1 MFQILEPV
9 PAMDARA
16 RQTIYRE
23 YLKLHSELARV
34 QVGCHNDMV
43 MLEKDPNTEEAVAIL
58 MATGIPGEKVD
69 FPRHLHTKGEQTI
82 CLEGIYG
89 ECLEVGENPDDLFEG
104 ILTLAKFQEDHPGV
118 VEVLEQ
124 DGDKI
129 PVHLG
134 PGAVWVMGNNTKHKP
149 FGFISDGGMLLAQI
163 HWGGPNEILEKAAT
177 EPN

>member
-23 YLKLHSELARV
+23 YVKLHGELTRV

-58 MATGIPGEKVD
+58 MATGAPGERVS
-69 FPRHLHTKGEQTI
+69 FPRHLHTKGEHTI

-89 ECLEVGENPDDLFEG
+89 EYLEVGENPDDLFEG
-104 ILTLAKFQEDHPGV
+104 SLTLAKFQEDHPGV
-118 VEVLEQ
+118 VEVLARE
-124 DGDKI
+124 GDKI
-129 PVHLG
+129 PVHLR
-134 PGAVWVMGNNTKHKP
+134 PGAVWVMGDNTNHKP

-163 HWGGPNEILEKAAT
+163 HWGGPNEILEKIAA
-177 EPN
+177 EAN

>member
-16 RQTIYRE
+16 RRTIYRE
-23 YLKLHSELARV
+23 YLKLHGELTRV

-43 MLEKDPNTEEAVAIL
+43 MLEKDPKTEEAVAVL
-58 MATGIPGEKVD
+58 VATGTPAEKVD

-89 ECLEVGENPDDLFEG
+89 EYLEAGENPDDLFEG
-104 ILTLAKFQEDHPGV
+104 SLTLAKFQEDHPGV

-124 DGDKI
+124 EG
-129 PVHLG
+129 
-134 PGAVWVMGNNTKHKP
+134 
-149 FGFISDGGMLLAQI
+149 
-163 HWGGPNEILEKAAT
+163 
-177 EPN
+177 